1 MTRHTL
7 AAVLLTVLGSLPCL
21 PLAAATIPW
30 AQALTQQALGSGF
43 LTRLPPT
50 VSTAFGLP
58 KAADGTDV
66 RQLLTKDGHR
76 IRTFNVSVA
85 SHSELV
91 VFNVDAHSGATTAYL
106 LTPEG
111 ELRKAVSYRAG
122 GEARPISPADAKA
135 GFANEKRYWSARAK
149 KAPATAAASPATP
162 PGAASPPAAPATPP
176 KP

>member
-7 AAVLLTVLGSLPCL
+7 SAALLIVGLFLGTPLP
-21 PLAAATIPW
+21 AATTPW
-30 AQALTQQALGSGF
+30 AQRLSQQALDSGF

-85 SHSELV
+85 SHSDLV
-91 VFNVDAHSGATTAYL
+91 VFNVDAQNGGTTAYL
-106 LTPEG
+106 LSPDG
-111 ELRKAVSYRAG
+111 QLRKAVSYQAG
-122 GEARPISPADAKA
+122 GEAKALAPQDAQA
-135 GFANEKRYWSARAK
+135 GFSRETRFWSARAK
-149 KAPATAAASPATP
+149 KAPATAPAAPATAAGATP
-162 PGAASPPAAPATPP
+162 PGAAATPP
-176 KP
+176 KQ